1 MSELGS
7 AKDVMPSEGAGSD
20 EALRELSRID
30 FLLDEL
36 ARAVERGEVHRAS
49 YDLMAPRYLDRRA
62 DLVASITGV
71 PRKAAVASGV
81 SGREVPAVRQAG
93 PQAFDE
99 HFASGAM
106 AARPA
111 RSATPPRPVDW
122 TTVLLFLGAFLVIVA
137 AAIFSVAVW
146 RDLGTGAKLAF
157 LGALTAGFYG
167 AGWWARVRLRL
178 PVGAVAL
185 TAVAS
190 AMLLFDG
197 WIVIDGY
204 GLEGPAPWA
213 AVLLVCSAVY
223 WYTET
228 RLSSRFFGVVGAAAQ
243 VAWWWLLGAGLG
255 LPATVRIAG
264 IALVAVAWQLAAE
277 RGRGR
282 DAVGSL
288 ASVLEWSAPVVATG
302 ASLAVL
308 GDLGFVGGSSVRAV
322 IAAALTA
329 ASAAIVMRR
338 TRLLP
343 EPTRGIAGAL
353 AQVPLLASAWV
364 ATGDAGG
371 VWWVLAAFVVVAIT
385 CDLLAFSGW
394 GVSFLVVGLLA
405 EASAVLELC
414 RVLDASASTA
424 VVALAGLAALWA
436 LGATLIGRLTSGA
449 VPPERARTL
458 AFALEAAAWALL
470 GVASVS
476 VPLVG
481 WMLPA
486 PGFPL
491 VRADVL
497 AYLGVLAA
505 WWAATIARPRGAA
518 AYAGVLWAFVTASA
532 FVAWLAP
539 DSTVPGWAWWMA
551 VLGGVWLASAGATKR
566 YGVLWPHVTRWSA
579 RALITA
585 LFGVG
590 WLSGLLAMPASASA
604 TGIVGLEPRWD
615 AALLAALV
623 AALLA
628 ADAVRTRCR
637 PSALVAGVAAPAA
650 ASLAAAAAPPL
661 APHAPAL
668 IVSLAGLAC
677 AFASASLARR
687 GPAWR
692 ALVAWFAAASAA
704 TATML
709 VAGEVPRFGLAAA
722 LAWLVLAATWAA
734 SAAVTAQWVA
744 VAAGVALVPAAWSA
758 LGVAPDPVAAIG
770 LLGLGGF
777 ALTAVGRLKAFG
789 PDGRLADAGRA
800 LAVAGVIAHASLVLD
815 GGLDSH
821 ALTVALLVL
830 ASNLAVT
837 SALHRFEPGFHLAG
851 LPLVVAAWVEVGLLA
866 GPPAVLYSTPL
877 AFYLV
882 AAGHVHVTY
891 GRLIGRRRPYPEA
904 LDAFA
909 VLVGLGYPLLAALG
923 AAGDRA
929 LGEALGVVVVALL
942 AIVAG
947 VALKVRWYFF
957 GGVFALAAIAFY
969 RSFSAIAEYWWLVLG
984 IIGVA
989 LLAIAL
995 TWERQRMVVADTR
1008 EKLRRSF
1015 EGWR

>member
-1 MSELGS
+1 MIESDP
-7 AKDVMPSEGAGSD
+7 AKDAANA
-20 EALRELSRID
+20 EALQELSRID

-71 PRKAAVASGV
+71 PRAVATAPGSRGQGV
-81 SGREVPAVRQAG
+81 PSVKSAG

-99 HFASGAM
+99 YFAAGGQAQ
-106 AARPA
+106 RPVH
-111 RSATPPRPVDW
+111 ATMSSRPVDW

-167 AGWWARVRLRL
+167 AGWWARVKLRL

-204 GLEGPAPWA
+204 RLEGPAPWA

-282 DAVGSL
+282 PAVGSL
-288 ASVLEWSAPVVATG
+288 ATVLEWAAPVVAAG
-302 ASLAVL
+302 ASLAIL
-308 GDLGFVGGSSVRAV
+308 GDLGFVGGSSVSAV
-322 IAAALTA
+322 IASALTA
-329 ASAAIVMRR
+329 VSAAIVMRR

-343 EPTRGIAGAL
+343 ESVRGIGGAL
-353 AQVPLLASAWV
+353 AQLPLLASAWV

-371 VWWVLAAFVVVAIT
+371 AWWVLGVFVIVAIA
-385 CDLLAFSGW
+385 CDLLAFAGW
-394 GVSFLVVGLLA
+394 GVAFLMVGLLA
-405 EASAVLELC
+405 EASVVLELC
-414 RVLDASASTA
+414 RLLDADAPTA
-424 VVALAGLAALWA
+424 VVALAGLGALWA
-436 LGATLIGRLTSGA
+436 LGATLILRLAGDA
-449 VPPERARTL
+449 LPPERSRTL
-458 AFALEAAAWALL
+458 VFALEIAAWVLL
-470 GVASVS
+470 GMASLAL
-476 VPLVG
+476 PFAG
-481 WMLPA
+481 WMLPV
-486 PGFPL
+486 PGSPL
-491 VRADVL
+491 VRGDVL
-497 AYLGVLAA
+497 GYVGVLAA

-532 FVAWLAP
+532 LVGWLAP
-539 DSTVPGWAWWMA
+539 DSTLPGWASWLA
-551 VLGGVWLASAGATKR
+551 ALGGVWLASAGETRR
-566 YGVLWPHVTRWSA
+566 YGDLWPYVARWSA
-579 RALITA
+579 RALIAA
-585 LFGVG
+585 LFGLG
-590 WLSGLLAMPASASA
+590 LLSGLVPMPVSSA
-604 TGIVGLEPRWD
+604 GVLGLDPRWD
-615 AALLAALV
+615 AAVLAVVV
-623 AALLA
+623 AAVLG
-628 ADAVRTRCR
+628 ADALRSRCR
-637 PSALVAGVAAPAA
+637 PSALVAGIAVPVAAWRAAEA
-650 ASLAAAAAPPL
+650 ASGL

-677 AFASASLARR
+677 AFASVLLARR
-687 GPAWR
+687 SPAHR
-692 ALVAWFAAASAA
+692 MLAAWFAAGAAA
-704 TATML
+704 TATVL
-709 VAGEVPRFGLAAA
+709 VAGEVPRLGLAAA
-722 LAWLVLAATWAA
+722 LAWLILAATWAA

-744 VAAGVALVPAAWSA
+744 IVAGVALVPAAWSA
-758 LGVAPDPVAAIG
+758 LGAAPEPFAAIG
-770 LLGLGGF
+770 LLGLVGF
-777 ALTAVGRLKAFG
+777 ALTAAGRFAPFG
-789 PDGRLADAGRA
+789 PRGRLADAGRA

-815 GGLDSH
+815 GALDSH
-821 ALTVALLVL
+821 ALAVALLVL

-837 SALHRFEPGFHLAG
+837 SALHRFEPGFYLAG
-851 LPLVVAAWVEVGLLA
+851 LPLVAASWVEAGLLTD
-866 GPPAVLYSTPL
+866 PPAILYSTPL
-877 AFYLV
+877 ALYLV
-882 AAGHVHVTY
+882 ATGHIHVAY
-891 GRLIGRRRPYPEA
+891 GRVTGRPRPYPEA
-904 LDAFA
+904 LDVFA

-923 AAGDRA
+923 ATGDRA
-929 LGEALGVVVVALL
+929 LGEALAVVVVALL
-942 AIVAG
+942 AIGAG
-947 VALKVRWYFF
+947 IALKVRWYFF

>member
-1 MSELGS
+1 MIE
-7 AKDVMPSEGAGSD
+7 SD
-20 EALRELSRID
+20 PARDASNAEALQELSHID

-49 YDLMAPRYLDRRA
+49 YDLMAPRYLERRA
-62 DLVASITGV
+62 DLVAYITGV
-71 PRKAAVASGV
+71 PRAVAPAPGPGGSGV
-81 SGREVPAVRQAG
+81 PGIGQTG

-99 HFASGAM
+99 YFASGVP

-111 RSATPPRPVDW
+111 RATMPSRPVDW

-157 LGALTAGFYG
+157 LGTLTAGFYG
-167 AGWWARVRLRL
+167 AGWWARVKLRL

-197 WIVIDGY
+197 WIMIDGY
-204 GLEGPAPWA
+204 RLEGPAPWA
-213 AVLLVCSAVY
+213 AVLLVCSAMY

-228 RLSSRFFGVVGAAAQ
+228 LLSSRFFGVVGAAAQ

-282 DAVGSL
+282 PAVGSL
-288 ASVLEWSAPVVATG
+288 STVLEWAAPVVAAG
-302 ASLAVL
+302 ASLAIL
-308 GDLGFVGGSSVRAV
+308 SDLGFVGGSSVDAV

-329 ASAAIVMRR
+329 VSAAIVMRR
-338 TRLLP
+338 THLLP
-343 EPTRGIAGAL
+343 ESAQGIGGAL
-353 AQVPLLASAWV
+353 AQLPLIASAWV

-371 VWWVLAAFVVVAIT
+371 SWWVLVVFVIVAIA
-385 CDLLAFSGW
+385 CDLLAFAGW
-394 GVSFLVVGLLA
+394 GVAFLVVGLLA

-414 RVLDASASTA
+414 RVLDAGESTT

-436 LGATLIGRLTSGA
+436 FGATLVPRLGGDTI
-449 VPPERARTL
+449 PPERSGRL
-458 AFALEAAAWALL
+458 AFVLEIAAWTLL
-470 GVASVS
+470 GAASLAL
-476 VPLVG
+476 PLAG
-481 WMLPA
+481 WMLPV

-491 VRADVL
+491 VRGDVL
-497 AYLGVLAA
+497 GYVGVLAA

-532 FVAWLAP
+532 LVAWLAP
-539 DSTVPGWAWWMA
+539 DSTLSGWASWMVA
-551 VLGGVWLASAGATKR
+551 LGGVWLASADATRR
-566 YGVLWPHVTRWSA
+566 YGDSWPHIARWSA
-579 RALITA
+579 WALLAA
-585 LFGVG
+585 LLGLG
-590 WLSGLLAMPASASA
+590 LLSGLVPMPVSS
-604 TGIVGLEPRWD
+604 TGVLGLDPRWD
-615 AALLAALV
+615 AAVLAAAV
-623 AALLA
+623 AAVLA
-628 ADAVRTRCR
+628 ADALRSRCR
-637 PSALVAGVAAPAA
+637 PSALVAGIAVPVAALRATEA
-650 ASLAAAAAPPL
+650 ASGL
-661 APHAPAL
+661 APYAPAL
-668 IVSLAGLAC
+668 IVSLAALAC
-677 AFASASLARR
+677 AFASVLLARR
-687 GPAWR
+687 GPAFR
-692 ALVAWFAAASAA
+692 ALVAWFAAGAA
-704 TATML
+704 VTATVL

-722 LAWLVLAATWAA
+722 LAWIVLAVTWAA
-734 SAAVTAQWVA
+734 SAVVTAQWVA
-744 VAAGVALVPAAWSA
+744 IAAGVALVPAAWSA
-758 LGVAPDPVAAIG
+758 LGAAPEPVAAIG
-770 LLGLGGF
+770 LLGVVGF
-777 ALTAVGRLKAFG
+777 ALTAVGRLEPFG

-800 LAVAGVIAHASLVLD
+800 LAVAGIIAHASLVLD

-830 ASNLAVT
+830 SSNLAVT

-851 LPLVVAAWVEVGLLA
+851 LPLVAAAWVEIGLLA

-877 AFYLV
+877 ALYLV
-882 AAGHVHVTY
+882 AAGHVHVGY
-891 GRLIGRRRPYPEA
+891 GRATDRPRAYPEV
-904 LDAFA
+904 LDVFA
-909 VLVGLGYPLLAALG
+909 VLVGLGYPLMSALG
-923 AAGDRA
+923 AGGDRA
-929 LGEALGVVVVALL
+929 LGEALAVVVVALL
-942 AIVAG
+942 AIGAG
-947 VALKVRWYFF
+947 IALKVRWYFF

-1008 EKLRRSF
+1008 ERLRRSF